1 MKSSEVM
8 TIGEVA
14 SRSGMPPKTIRFY
27 EEIGLIAPADRLGTV
42 PKPALNQAARGSAMQ
57 RTARS

>member
-1 MKSSEVM
+1 MKSTEVM

-27 EEIGLIAPADRLGTV
+27 EEMAAGMDDAGDRRAGY
-42 PKPALNQAARGSAMQ
+42 
-57 RTARS
+57 